1 MKILYSK
8 EEISNRVKEIGK
20 KISEDF
26 YGNDII
32 IAPVLK
38 GAVMFSS
45 DLIREITLP
54 LRVDFLTVSS
64 YQGTESSGQLKI
76 KHLGDLDWS
85 YKNVILVEDIIDTG
99 FTLSTVVDYLYKIKR
114 PKTIKIC
121 TLIDKYS
128 RRKINVKADYV
139 GFTLN
144 EDHFVVGYGL
154 DDGEYDRNLESI
166 CIMGD
171 VHD

>member
-26 YGNDII
+26 YGNDIV
-32 IAPVLK
+32 IAPILK

-76 KHLGDLDWS
+76 KYLGDLDWS

-99 FTLSTVVDYLYKIKR
+99 FTLSTVVEYLYKIKR

-128 RRKINVKADYV
+128 RRKINVKEDYV

-154 DDGEYDRNLESI
+154 DDDEYDRNLDSI

-171 VHD
+171 MHD

>member
-26 YGNDII
+26 YGNDIV
-32 IAPVLK
+32 IAPILK

-76 KHLGDLDWS
+76 KYLGDLDWS
-85 YKNVILVEDIIDTG
+85 YKKD
-99 FTLSTVVDYLYKIKR
+99 F
-114 PKTIKIC
+114 
-121 TLIDKYS
+121 
-128 RRKINVKADYV
+128 
-139 GFTLN
+139 F
-144 EDHFVVGYGL
+144 
-154 DDGEYDRNLESI
+154 
-166 CIMGD
+166 
-171 VHD
+171 

>member
-26 YGNDII
+26 YGNDIV
-32 IAPVLK
+32 IAPILK

-45 DLIREITLP
+45 DLIREIILP

-64 YQGTESSGQLKI
+64 YHGTESSGQLKI
-76 KHLGDLDWS
+76 KYLGDLDWS

-99 FTLSTVVDYLYKIKR
+99 FTLSTVIDYLYKIKK

-154 DDGEYDRNLESI
+154 DDDEYDRNLDSI

-171 VHD
+171 IHD

>member
-26 YGNDII
+26 YGNDIV
-32 IAPVLK
+32 IAPILK

-45 DLIREITLP
+45 DLIREIILP

-64 YQGTESSGQLKI
+64 YHGTESSGQLKI
-76 KHLGDLDWS
+76 KYLGDLDWS

-99 FTLSTVVDYLYKIKR
+99 FTLSTVIDYLYKIKK

-154 DDGEYDRNLESI
+154 DDDEYDRNLDSI

-171 VHD
+171 MHD